1 MVRNAR
7 APGRPQFRV
16 AAAAVAAGRQEEP
29 YRMIVHCIPHAAR
42 LGVAAAL
49 LGLLGGCGSM
59 PQSLWPFGKQGPQPV
74 ERADEIEF
82 DRILSGPAGPA
93 LPQYWQRNALVV
105 DLQGAGGS
113 GELRMRPKSPQGW
126 PVRLAFRVVPG
137 AFDRLEIV
145 ADQRVVWP
153 IDGGATA
160 PVELELP
167 PGVYRAATPEILVR
181 WGPGPLTP
189 GGAPPIMIPG
199 GATAPPAASDTAAA
213 TPAQSLPGS

>member
-1 MVRNAR
+1 MIVQC
-7 APGRPQFRV
+7 APGP
-16 AAAAVAAGRQEEP
+16 
-29 YRMIVHCIPHAAR
+29 AR
-42 LGVAAAL
+42 LVILAAL
-49 LGLLGGCGSM
+49 IALLGGCGSM
-59 PQSLWPFGKQGPQPV
+59 PQSLWPFGEEAPEPV
-74 ERADEIEF
+74 ERADEIVF
-82 DRILSGPAGPA
+82 DRILSGAAFPG

-113 GELRMRPKSPQGW
+113 GELRMRPRSPQGW

-160 PVELELP
+160 PVQLELP

-181 WGPGPLTP
+181 WGPGALTP

-199 GATAPPAASDTAAA
+199 GAVPAPAASGTAAA
-213 TPAQSLPGS
+213 APAQSPPGS